1 MAQPLTLD
9 LLKGEWSIARLPAA
23 EPVPDWAWSE
33 VFSSVSRTSDELSII
48 APSPQVPSSVKSEGG
63 FRVLAVRGPLA
74 FDAKGILAD
83 LAGAIAAA
91 DVSLLALSTF
101 DTDILLVRQQDQ
113 AAVATALSSRGHNVA
128 LDIP

>member
-1 MAQPLTLD
+1 MAEPLTLD
-9 LLKGEWSIARLPAA
+9 LLEGEWSIARLPAA

-33 VFSSVSRTSDELSII
+33 VFSSVSRTSEELSII
-48 APSPQVPSSVKSEGG
+48 APSQQVPSSVKSEVG

-91 DVSLLALSTF
+91 DVALLALSTF
-101 DTDILLVRQQDQ
+101 DTDILLVRQQDL
-113 AAVATALSSRGHNVA
+113 AAATTAISSRGHAVEVE
-128 LDIP
+128 LK

>member
-1 MAQPLTLD
+1 MAEPLTLD

-23 EPVPDWAWSE
+23 GPVPDWAWSE
-33 VFSSVSRTSDELSII
+33 VFSSVSRTREELSII
-48 APSPQVPSSVKSEGG
+48 APSQQVPSSVKSEVG

-91 DVSLLALSTF
+91 DVALLALSTF
-101 DTDILLVRQQDQ
+101 DTDILLVRQHDL
-113 AAVATALSSRGHNVA
+113 AAATAGLESRGHDVA
-128 LDIP
+128 VAIT